1 MSVFYFHFCRD
12 NLTGYK
18 NYCVYYTEIWF
29 MFCYLVNNR
38 DKLELKAINDG
49 SVSYAA
55 LERKAEIY
63 DKLVRGELSDEEEN
77 EKYCVDF
84 FGKRLEEDGSQKAEQ
99 CRDSSGA
106 THPQNEDGD
115 NADSVTFNVKPVQL
129 GRTAVSMDNDEHKR
143 FVR

>member
-1 MSVFYFHFCRD
+1 M
-12 NLTGYK
+12 L
-18 NYCVYYTEIWF
+18 
-29 MFCYLVNNR
+29 CYLVNNR

-63 DKLVRGELSDEEEN
+63 EKLVRGELSDEEEN

-84 FGKRLEEDGSQKAEQ
+84 FGKRLEEDGLQKTEQ
-99 CRDSSGA
+99 RLASSDAGP
-106 THPQNEDGD
+106 PQNEDGD
-115 NADSVTFNVKPVQL
+115 DSDYVMFNTKPVQL